1 VFGLKVKRKV
11 HNREQLFINKEVQMS
26 LLQRLFFYGIACL
39 VYFVTILAIDV
50 CMMRPGITLQT
61 FFIDFLDEAIYWAP
75 GLVML
80 GPVVAY
86 DMLLV
91 SNRFAGPMFSLER
104 ALDRLAKNESVEP
117 IQFREEDHWQ
127 KMTESFNQIR
137 TELLQYRELGTPE
150 EIVSMRNSGYA
161 RIEPRERLFVDND
174 TADDSLDFSV
184 ALN

>member
-1 VFGLKVKRKV
+1 VFGLKVKRKS
-11 HNREQLFINKEVQMS
+11 HQREQLFINKDVQMS
-26 LLQRLFFYGIACL
+26 LLQRLLFYGLACL

-50 CMMRPGITLQT
+50 CMMRPDVTVGAFLVD
-61 FFIDFLDEAIYWAP
+61 FFDEAIYWAP

-104 ALDRLAKNESVEP
+104 ELDSLAQNMSVGP

-127 KMTESFNQIR
+127 KMAESFNQIR
-137 TELLQYRELGTPE
+137 SELLQYRELGTPE
-150 EIVSMRNSGYA
+150 EILSMRNSGYA
-161 RIEPRERLFVDND
+161 RVEPRERLFVEND
-174 TADDSLDFSV
+174 SADDVMDFSV
-184 ALN
+184 ALS